1 MGSFRKFYRWMC
13 SLLAI
18 AMFGMSIQSVALAGI
33 VTTTDLVNSQHLQME
48 RERIQDW
55 IARADV
61 REQLSSQGVDMEQA
75 QKRVDSMTDEEV
87 QQMAARMD
95 QMPAGSGA
103 GEVVLIAFLV
113 LIILELSGVTDIF
126 TQF

>member
-1 MGSFRKFYRWMC
+1 MRSLRKFHRWIC

-18 AMFGMSIQSVALAGI
+18 AMFGMSIQSVAVAGI

-48 RERIQDW
+48 RERIHDW
-55 IARADV
+55 MARADV
-61 REQLSSQGVDMEQA
+61 REQLTSLGVDVEQA
-75 QKRVDSMTDEEV
+75 QQRVAGMTDEEV

-95 QMPAGSGA
+95 QMPVGSGA
-103 GEVVLIAFLV
+103 GEVVIIALLV

-126 TQF
+126 TKI